1 MTELKPYIVEIEETF
16 RRKVIIWAK
25 DTGDAAALA
34 EELCDSG
41 DIDMER
47 NCYDG
52 RIAVTSGIADE
63 DELDEYDQY
72 GDDDN
77 EIMD

>member
-1 MTELKPYIVEIEETF
+1 
-16 RRKVIIWAK
+16 
-25 DTGDAAALA
+25 
-34 EELCDSG
+34 
-41 DIDMER
+41 MER